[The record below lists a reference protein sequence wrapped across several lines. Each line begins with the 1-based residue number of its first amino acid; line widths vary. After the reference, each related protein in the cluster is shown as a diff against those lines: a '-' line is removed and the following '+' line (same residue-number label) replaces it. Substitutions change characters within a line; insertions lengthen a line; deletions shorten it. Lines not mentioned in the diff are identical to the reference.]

1 MIKKFDFYGK
11 DEQVQE
17 NKSGVLGIDIKILSL
32 KLTWEEDE

>member
-17 NKSGVLGIDIKILSL
+17 NKSGVKAYAIKY
-32 KLTWEEDE
+32 WV